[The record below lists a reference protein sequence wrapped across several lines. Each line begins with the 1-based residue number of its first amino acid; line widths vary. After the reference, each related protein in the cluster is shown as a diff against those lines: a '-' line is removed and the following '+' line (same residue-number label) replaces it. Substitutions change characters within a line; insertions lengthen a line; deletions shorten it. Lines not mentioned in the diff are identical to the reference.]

1 MNIAMKGFL
10 FAFLCFPLFV
20 FGQEK
25 WSISVL
31 DATTKAVILNANLS
45 INKTDY
51 YPSDENG
58 NIYFELTKV
67 KKGDS
72 LSVSCMGYLTVKFV
86 VENTNLI
93 PQEISLNPIV
103 YQLNE
108 VNVTNKKVKQKE
120 LTMGT
125 KSFSIS
131 EEYTHANTKYALY
144 VNNKEKLI
152 GSIREVRIRMRN
164 GAKSID
170 MPFKIRLFARKP
182 NSKFPSD
189 ELMEEIIA
197 TNLKRK
203 SWFSMDISHLNIS
216 LPEDGFFIV
225 FQTMPSEYYSKVPK
239 TAHGWTIE
247 RVPGLAFTTFPK
259 SVNKENYSLSGV
271 GEKNWAIRK
280 NMEYQMQAKVL
291 VVNK

>member
-1 MNIAMKGFL
+1 MNISMKGFL
-10 FAFLCFPLFV
+10 LVFLCCPLIV

-25 WSISVL
+25 RSIKVT
-31 DATTKAVILNANLS
+31 DASTKVVILNANLS
-45 INKTDY
+45 VNKTDY

-58 NIYFELTKV
+58 NIQFDITKV

-72 LSVSCMGYLTVKFV
+72 LAISCMGYLTVKFV
-86 VENTNLI
+86 VESTNLI
-93 PQEISLNPIV
+93 PQEVSLNPIV

-125 KSFSIS
+125 KAFSIS
-131 EEYTHANTKYALY
+131 EEYTHANRKYGLY
-144 VNNKEKLI
+144 INNNEKLI
-152 GSIREVRIRMRN
+152 GSIKEIRIHMRN

-182 NSKFPSD
+182 NSKYPGD
-189 ELMEEIIA
+189 ELMEEIIVA
-197 TNLKRK
+197 NLKRK
-203 SWFSMDISHLNIS
+203 SWFSMDISHLNIR

-239 TAHGWTIE
+239 KAHGWTIA

-259 SVNKENYSLSGV
+259 SVNKENYSVNGT
-271 GEKNWAIRK
+271 GENNWMIKKNL
-280 NMEYQMQAKVL
+280 EYQMQAKVL
-291 VVNK
+291 VNK